1 MPAPEGSVKRRC
13 GTIDKFHSLTDF
25 EAKIALPEGIRL
37 TLESLK

>member
-25 EAKIALPEGIRL
+25 EAKITLPEGIRL